1 MAGCTC
7 PTTDEYRQL
16 DRSCPQHGDVAERR
30 RREWE
35 FADRELASIEPLPT
49 VEELAEPIVQALY
62 LFYVGVG
69 REDRVH
75 LLVERLDRAEFD
87 ETVDVDAARQELA
100 EYLACIDGVARIVG
114 AAVGDLTVAPTM
126 SAATGGAA
134 TVLRTIAGTDAAERA
149 LMAPIVRA
157 MTDRVADGLHQDGVA
172 ARVVG

>member
-62 LFYVGVG
+62 MFYVGVG

-75 LLVERLDRAEFD
+75 LLVERLERAEFD
-87 ETVDVDAARQELA
+87 ETVDVDAARRELA
-100 EYLACIDGVARIVG
+100 EYLACVDGASQIVR
-114 AAVGDLTVAPTM
+114 AAVADLTVAPTGHTA
-126 SAATGGAA
+126 SAAAS

-149 LMAPIVRA
+149 LMTPIVRA
-157 MTDRVADGLHQDGVA
+157 MTDRAADDRHDDGVA
-172 ARVVG
+172 GRVVR